1 MDEIIRAVSKDG
13 FAKISVV
20 TARDAVQ
27 CANAIHHCSP
37 TAIAALGRSLCAASM
52 LGDLLKEENGTV
64 TLRINGG
71 GGLGTIVAVSDC
83 DGNVR
88 GMVANPAFDLPTR
101 PDGKLDVGGAVGKD
115 GMLTVSRDIG
125 LREPYIGSTELVS
138 GEIAED
144 LSAYLVESEQ
154 IAAACGLGVLV
165 DTDHSVKAAGG
176 FLVQLMPGAPEELIG
191 KLEDNIFMMDQLTTI
206 LDEDGVD
213 AIIAQVM
220 RDLAPEIVLRH
231 PMAYRCACSRARVEQ
246 ALRQCGADELRA
258 MIAEGEDTRVHCQ
271 FCDTEYVFT
280 PADLQTLLDAENPD
294 TASLQCKTIRRRTC
308 VFYNLLARLDSYFM
322 PLIYQMS
329 DIVKTEGDDYSCYGA
344 DSKKIIASCAS
355 VAVSIKSVLDTPL
368 LTDDGLLTDA
378 SEGTATNIEGFLKN
392 LKIPY

>member
-13 FAKISVV
+13 FVKISVV

-27 CANAIHHCSP
+27 RANAIHHCSP

-88 GMVANPAFDLPTR
+88 GMVANPTFDLPTR

-154 IAAACGLGVLV
+154 IPAACGLGVLV

-176 FLVQLMPGAPEELIG
+176 CLVQLMPGAPEELIG

-231 PMAYRCACSRARVEQ
+231 PMSYRCACSRARVEQ

-294 TASLQCKTIRRRTC
+294 A
-308 VFYNLLARLDSYFM
+308 A
-322 PLIYQMS
+322 
-329 DIVKTEGDDYSCYGA
+329 
-344 DSKKIIASCAS
+344 
-355 VAVSIKSVLDTPL
+355 
-368 LTDDGLLTDA
+368 TD
-378 SEGTATNIEGFLKN
+378 
-392 LKIPY
+392 

>member
-27 CANAIHHCSP
+27 RANAIHHCSP

-88 GMVANPAFDLPTR
+88 GMAANPAFDLPTR

-154 IAAACGLGVLV
+154 IPAACGLGVLV

-191 KLEDNIFMMDQLTTI
+191 KLEDSIFMMDQLTTI
-206 LDEDGVD
+206 LDEDGAD
-213 AIIAQVM
+213 AIITQVM
-220 RDLAPEIVLRH
+220 RNLAPEIVLRH
-231 PMAYRCACSRARVEQ
+231 PMSYRCACSRARVEQ

-280 PADLQTLLDAENPD
+280 PADLQTLLDTENPD
-294 TASLQCKTIRRRTC
+294 A
-308 VFYNLLARLDSYFM
+308 A
-322 PLIYQMS
+322 
-329 DIVKTEGDDYSCYGA
+329 
-344 DSKKIIASCAS
+344 
-355 VAVSIKSVLDTPL
+355 
-368 LTDDGLLTDA
+368 TD
-378 SEGTATNIEGFLKN
+378 
-392 LKIPY
+392 